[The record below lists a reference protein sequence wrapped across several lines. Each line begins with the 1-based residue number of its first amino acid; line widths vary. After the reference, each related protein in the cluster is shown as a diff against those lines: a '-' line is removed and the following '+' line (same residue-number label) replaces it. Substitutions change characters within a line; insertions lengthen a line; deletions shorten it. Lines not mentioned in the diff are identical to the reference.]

1 MSPASPKIFAIGDL
15 HGCHEKLVTLLGRLP
30 FDRANDTL
38 VFLGDYINR
47 GPDSK
52 KVLNFLINLKKTCK
66 DVVFLKG
73 NHEQI
78 LLEYSVTGE
87 VETLNLLRRMGI
99 EATAGSY
106 GSSVRQLL
114 GLSCL
119 SEEHRDFLH
128 TLKFAHMIGTTIF
141 THADISPEMIAAIGN
156 GEATPEPC
164 DQTET
169 ALLSSRR
176 LLREDADT
184 YGYTIVF
191 GHSPL
196 EFPLVMPN
204 RIGIDTGAVYGN
216 LLTALELPNMHFHH
230 A

>member
-1 MSPASPKIFAIGDL
+1 MAPTSPKTFAIGDI
-15 HGCHEKLVTLLGRLP
+15 HGCHDKLVTLLGRLP
-30 FDRANDTL
+30 FDKNKDTL

-52 KVLNFLINLKKTCK
+52 RVLDALIGLKTTCK
-66 DVVFLKG
+66 NVVFLKG
-73 NHEQI
+73 NHEQA
-78 LLEYSVTGE
+78 LLEYSATGD

-119 SEEHRDFLH
+119 PEEHRNFLH
-128 TLKFAHMIGTTIF
+128 TLEFAHIAGATIF
-141 THADISPEMIAAIGN
+141 THADIDQEMITAIKN
-156 GEATPEPC
+156 QEEQPAPRC
-164 DQTET
+164 FLET

-176 LLREDADT
+176 LTREDADT
-184 YGYTIVF
+184 YGYTIIF

-216 LLTALELPNMHFHH
+216 VLTALELPNMHFHH